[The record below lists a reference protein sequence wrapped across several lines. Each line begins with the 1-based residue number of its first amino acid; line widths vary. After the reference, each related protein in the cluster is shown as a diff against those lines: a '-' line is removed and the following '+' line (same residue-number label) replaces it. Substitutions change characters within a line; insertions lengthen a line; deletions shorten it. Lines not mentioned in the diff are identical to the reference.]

1 MHIRQTAH
9 YTRTLTLL
17 MVGVVILFGMASGL
31 VLQKSTKA
39 NALSGAQFNAGR
51 IIDDAVFYNKNTMS
65 ASQIQSF
72 LNSKVPTCDTNGTQ
86 AYAGTTRAA
95 YGASKGYPAPYT
107 CLKDYRQTTSN
118 IAPESGLCNGYT
130 GASNETAA
138 TIVYKVSQSCGIN
151 PQVLLVMLQKEQSL
165 VTDDWPW
172 SIQYTK
178 ALGAFCPDSTL
189 PSDVDANH
197 NGCYDEYEGFFKQM
211 YYGAHRLKVYA
222 ANPDLFNYKA
232 GRNNTILWNPNTA
245 CGSSTVYIQN
255 QATASLYIYTPY
267 RPNQAALD
275 NLYGE
280 GDGCSSYGN
289 RNFWRM
295 FNDWFGSTEGSYLLR
310 TTSSATVYLVTEDS
324 KYPIADQATLTAL
337 YPMGT
342 VKYVSDSYLSSL
354 TTGST
359 VKRLIKGSGS
369 TLYFFDAGIKLT
381 FSSCTM
387 VAHYGMGCGD
397 YTQLSDLQI
406 NQFAN
411 GPTMPQ
417 VMHTTS
423 DKWFYMLNGDKKE
436 AANQDAL
443 TNAGISTTNVRLHES
458 SLANLTLGT
467 PVTTTNTVVSARGT
481 KSKSFISGSTK
492 YDIPSGLVNLGFLN
506 QLSGGMLDQASLNK
520 LTSTGFNGYATDGTN
535 RYVLDGEGK
544 IKVSNYTDYSS
555 SYVTLPTGL
564 LNVIPDSSKS
574 ITTGSFIKSADSG
587 TVYRVTSQQKA
598 PFQSWKDLTLI
609 DASPTII
616 SIPALYVSSLTNIRV
631 QFGPTRLLKSATS
644 ATVYMIDGLS
654 GKRAV
659 GSFAVTSAAG
669 ISPGVITTDQQ
680 TINSYT
686 TLSGAISH
694 LVGCSGTNYLA
705 TGGSLKSIDNTT
717 MSAYGFS
724 SGDFLVYDSLTCQN
738 LPKGPNYTARYVKP
752 TNSRTV
758 YYIEN
763 GAKRPFS
770 SYNSLVSHA
779 GGTPTITELE
789 PSILGL
795 VPVGASL

>member
-1 MHIRQTAH
+1 MHIRRHTHRIKSAS
-9 YTRTLTLL
+9 LL
-17 MVGVVILFGMASGL
+17 LIGAVLVLGMASGL
-31 VLQKSTKA
+31 IIQKSA
-39 NALSGAQFNAGR
+39 DADALSGSQFNPGR
-51 IIDDAVFYNKNTMS
+51 IIDDAVFFNKSTMS

-72 LNSKVPTCDTNGTQ
+72 LNSKVPTCDTNGSLD
-86 AYAGTTRAA
+86 GRAA
-95 YGASKGYPAPYT
+95 YGTSRGYPPPYT
-107 CLKDYRQTTSN
+107 CLKDYRQNTSS
-118 IAPESGLCNGYT
+118 IAPESGICSGYT
-130 GASNETAA
+130 GASNESAA
-138 TIVYKVSQSCGIN
+138 TIIYKVAQSCGIN

-172 SIQYTK
+172 SIQYQK
-178 ALGAFCPDSTL
+178 AMGAFCPDTAPCDSGY
-189 PSDVDANH
+189 A
-197 NGCYDEYEGFFKQM
+197 GFFKQM
-211 YYGAHRLKVYA
+211 YYGANRLKVYT
-222 ANPDLFNYKA
+222 ANPTSFNYRA
-232 GRNNTILWNPNTA
+232 GRNNTIYYHPDLSR
-245 CGSSTVYIQN
+245 CGSSNVYIQN
-255 QATASLYIYTPY
+255 QATANLYIYTPY
-267 RPNQAALD
+267 RPNQAALN

-280 GDGCSSYGN
+280 GDSCSSYGN

-310 TTSSATVYLVTEDS
+310 TSTNATVYLVTQDS
-324 KYPIADQATLTAL
+324 KYPIADQATLAAL

-342 VKYVSDSYLSSL
+342 VKYVSDSYLNSL
-354 TTGST
+354 TTGSG

-381 FSSCTM
+381 FSSCAM

-406 NQFAN
+406 DQFVN

-417 VMHTTS
+417 VMNTTS

-436 AANQDAL
+436 ATDQTAL

-467 PVTTTNTVVSARGT
+467 PVTTANTVVGVRGT
-481 KSKSFISGSTK
+481 TSKSFISGPTK
-492 YDIPSGLVNLGFLN
+492 YDIPAGLVNLGFLH

-535 RYVLDGEGK
+535 RYVFDGEGK
-544 IKVSNYTDYSS
+544 IKVSNYTAYSS

-564 LNVIPDSSKS
+564 LNAIPNSSKS
-574 ITTGSFIKSADSG
+574 ITTESFIKSADSG

-609 DASPTII
+609 NASPTII
-616 SIPALYVSSLTNIRV
+616 SIPALYVSDLTNIRV
-631 QFGPTRLLKSATS
+631 QFGPTRLLKSTTS

-659 GSFAVTSAAG
+659 GSFAVTNAAG

-680 TINSYT
+680 TINSYS
-686 TLSGAISH
+686 TLNGSVSY

-705 TGGSLKSIDNTT
+705 TGGLLKSIDNTT
-717 MSAYGFS
+717 MSVYGFS
-724 SGDFLVYDSLTCQN
+724 GGDFLAYDSLTCQN
-738 LPKGPNYTARYVKP
+738 LPKGSGYTARYVKP

-763 GAKRPFS
+763 GARRPFS
-770 SYNSLVSHA
+770 SYNSLVGHA
-779 GGTPTITELE
+779 GGSPTITELE
-789 PSILGL
+789 PGILGL
-795 VPVGASL
+795 VPIGMSL